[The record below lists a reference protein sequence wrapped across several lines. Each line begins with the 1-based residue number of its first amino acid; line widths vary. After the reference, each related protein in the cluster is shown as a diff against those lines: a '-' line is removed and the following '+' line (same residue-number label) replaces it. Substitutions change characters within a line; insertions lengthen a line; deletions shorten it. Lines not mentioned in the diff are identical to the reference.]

1 MLFPSRPFC
10 LSLLGLYEWFPLPGI
25 PPSLSSSSIFLP
37 LLLLLANSSSL
48 PLGNLPASP
57 NQNKVLSPV
66 IYNKWK
72 ITLGWFPLH
81 ENLPL
86 DCEHAEGRKFTF
98 FILIPIYHGILYL
111 LLLAQSKHKIN
122 VKWMS
127 RLNKNFPLSSRTIW
141 QINNKMKELVNKTR
155 QVTSSYFCKIL
166 WALQSK
172 GAWEVCITFI
182 ICLVHT
188 LNSA

>member
-10 LSLLGLYEWFPLPGI
+10 LSLLCLYEWFLLPGI

-57 NQNKVLSPV
+57 IQNKVLSSV

-72 ITLGWFPLH
+72 ITLGWFTLC

-86 DCEHAEGRKFTF
+86 DCKHSEGRKFTF
-98 FILIPIYHGILYL
+98 IILIPIYYGILYL
-111 LLLAQSKHKIN
+111 LLLAQSKYKIN
-122 VKWMS
+122 VKWMG
-127 RLNKNFPLSSRTIW
+127 RMNKEFPWSSRIIW
-141 QINNKMKELVNKTR
+141 QINNKMKELVNMTR
-155 QVTSSYFCKIL
+155 QVTSFYFCKIL
-166 WALQSK
+166 WLSK
-172 GAWEVCITFI
+172 AKE
-182 ICLVHT
+182 LKKY
-188 LNSA
+188 A

>member
-10 LSLLGLYEWFPLPGI
+10 LSLLCVYEWFPLPGI

-57 NQNKVLSPV
+57 IQNKVLSPV

-72 ITLGWFPLH
+72 ITLGWFPLR

-86 DCEHAEGRKFTF
+86 GCEHPEGRKFTF
-98 FILIPIYHGILYL
+98 IILIPIYYGILYL
-111 LLLAQSKHKIN
+111 LLLAQSKYKIN

-127 RLNKNFPLSSRTIW
+127 RMNKEFPWSSRTIW

-155 QVTSSYFCKIL
+155 QVTSFYFCKIL
-166 WALQSK
+166 WLSK
-172 GAWEVCITFI
+172 AKE
-182 ICLVHT
+182 LEKY
-188 LNSA
+188 A